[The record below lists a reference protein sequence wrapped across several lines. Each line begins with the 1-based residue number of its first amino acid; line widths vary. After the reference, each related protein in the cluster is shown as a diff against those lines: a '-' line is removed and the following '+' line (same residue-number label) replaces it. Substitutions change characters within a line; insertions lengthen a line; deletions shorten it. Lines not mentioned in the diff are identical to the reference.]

1 MQQQLQYNYLP
12 IEMEDLPSRGF
23 CYPEGTFIKG
33 RFLTIQDIKFLAL
46 ITEATA
52 ETIINEIVD
61 RCFYMNIDVKDLALC
76 DRTYLIFWL
85 RANSF
90 MKENGYRVS
99 VNKCSTCGR
108 PFDFTIKLD
117 DIPLKQ
123 LQAVPGTIILPRSQK
138 KVELKLPTVRDLK
151 IVDDDPDIQLMARM
165 IKVDDPITF
174 VMSLKVLD
182 FTYLLNACKN
192 FDAGFD
198 MHFELECPHCHGINP
213 MQCLISESALFGQ
226 INMRDIISL
235 EMKITKY
242 LTYQISDNTAWPE
255 FEMIAELTNVMI
267 KEENEEMA
275 KQESAAKAKAQAAQ
289 AQAHSRNFRTH

>member
-1 MQQQLQYNYLP
+1 MQQQQQYNYLP
-12 IEMEDLPSRGF
+12 IEMEDLPSRGLV
-23 CYPEGTFIKG
+23 YPEGTFIKG
-33 RFLTIQDIKFLAL
+33 RFLNIRDIKFLAL
-46 ITEATA
+46 LTEATA
-52 ETIINEIVD
+52 QTIINEIID
-61 RCFYMNIDVKDLALC
+61 RCFYMNIQVEDLALC

-99 VNKCSTCGR
+99 VGKCSCCRR

-123 LQAVPGTIILPRSQK
+123 LQSAPGNIKLPRSGEW
-138 KVELKLPTVRDLK
+138 VSLKLPTVADLK
-151 IVDDDPDIQLMARM
+151 IVDEDPDVQLMARM
-165 IKVDDPITF
+165 IRKPDPVKFI
-174 VMSLKVLD
+174 MNLKVMD
-182 FTYLLNACKN
+182 FTFLLNTCKQY
-192 FDAGFD
+192 DAGFD
-198 MHFELECPHCHGINP
+198 MHFDLECPHCHSINP
-213 MQCLISESALFGQ
+213 MQCMISESALFGQ

-235 EMKITKY
+235 SMKITKY
-242 LTYQISDNTAWPE
+242 LTYQISDDTPWPE

-289 AQAHSRNFRTH
+289 AQARSKSYRTH